1 MEIKTSYPLIIDN
14 EKLNMNDYYSN
25 AAGTATPETYSAG
38 DLTIKTSYPVV
49 LDGSDV
55 SPFDYYSNA
64 DDATPTMEQQASAK
78 QKGLFWDK
86 TKGTWA
92 KIANNP
98 GAQFALEKIA
108 EYMKIKQGG
117 GFVPGGGLPQVGS
130 GEFVPD
136 TNLNKEPE
144 SKPMTMTTKIIIGV
158 AIAAV
163 LGFVGYSIFAKGNK

>member
-14 EKLNMNDYYSN
+14 EKLNMSDYYSN
-25 AAGTATPETYSAG
+25 AAGTASPETYSAG
-38 DLTIKTSYPVV
+38 DLTVKTSYPVV
-49 LDGSDV
+49 MDGSDV
-55 SPFDYYSNA
+55 SPRDFYANA
-64 DDATPTMEQQASAK
+64 DGATPTMEQQASAK
-78 QKGLFWDK
+78 QKGLFWDR

-117 GFVPGGGLPQVGS
+117 GFGS
-130 GEFVPD
+130 GSGLTD
-136 TNLNKEPE
+136 G
-144 SKPMTMTTKIIIGV
+144 SKDGSKDSTIITEQEQPKSMTMTTKIIIGV